1 MSRKEIMNEIKKLS
15 SEERVQLLKEI
26 EESIL
31 KVEQKKKHR
40 SLTELAGL
48 GKEIWQGVDVEQYIR
63 NERTW
68 ERDSLRK

>member
-1 MSRKEIMNEIKKLS
+1 MSRKEIINEIIKLS
-15 SEERVQLLKEI
+15 PAERLQLLKEI
-26 EESIL
+26 ETTVL

-48 GKEIWQGVDVEQYIR
+48 GKEIWQGIDIEQYIR

-68 ERDSLRK
+68 HRDPLRK